1 MNKLIGKLWGLII
14 LNIIIIF
21 AISWIF
27 QVVFFEK
34 YYIYQRTK
42 IMHEEL
48 TKVSSM
54 IENNIPSDDIS
65 NEITDFGSA
74 SNCLVIVTDEN
85 FNINYTSAT
94 KIKDNSPII
103 LENIMYIKNKIQ
115 SKTQT
120 TVNSF
125 KTQDTRFT
133 SIVMGNS
140 VDDAR
145 KGYVIIQS
153 FMEPINE
160 TTAVLKQQLM
170 IVCLFSLVIGSC
182 IAFALANKFS
192 KPILEINEASKRI
205 AEGDFDTIVSVKSK
219 DEVAMLAHT
228 INHMAK
234 QLKQKDDLKKQFI
247 ANISHEL
254 KTPLSSIRAYGEL
267 LLDCDID
274 DKNENDNYAKIIIMN
289 SKKLN
294 NMVEDILELSEIQ
307 SGNYTLELSSFCLIA
322 LIKDIL
328 NDIHALASEKNVQVT
343 LETFNN
349 TLLITADKYRI
360 HSVFCNILQNAI
372 RHSSLNGIIK
382 IKLTNINSII
392 NIRIIDNGE
401 GIPEDKL
408 PYIWDRFYK
417 VDKSRKS
424 GKSGA
429 GLGMAIVKEILELH
443 NYTYGIESQ
452 VGIGTQVWF
461 NIPKQNN

>member
-1 MNKLIGKLWGLII
+1 MNKLIGKLWGFII

-27 QVVFFEK
+27 QVVFFDK
-34 YYIYQRTK
+34 YYVYQRTK
-42 IMHEEL
+42 IMQEEL
-48 TKVSSM
+48 NEVSLM
-54 IENNIPSDDIS
+54 IQNSISSDDIL
-65 NEITDFGSA
+65 NEIIDFGSA

-94 KIKDNSPII
+94 QIKNNNSII
-103 LENIMYIKNKIQ
+103 LENVKYIKTQIQ
-115 SKTQT
+115 PQTQKTVT
-120 TVNSF
+120 SF
-125 KTQDTRFT
+125 KTQGTRFT

-140 VDDAR
+140 VNDAQ

-160 TTAVLKQQLM
+160 TTSVLKKQLM
-170 IVCLFSLVIGSC
+170 IVCLFSLLIGSC
-182 IAFALANKFS
+182 IAFILANKFS

-205 AEGDFDTIVSVKSK
+205 AEGDFDTVVSVKSK
-219 DEVAMLAHT
+219 DEVAILAQT
-228 INHMAK
+228 INHMSK
-234 QLKQKDDLKKQFI
+234 QLKQKDNIKKQFI

-267 LLDCDID
+267 LLDCDIVD
-274 DKNENDNYAKIIIMN
+274 NNEKDKYAEIIIMN

-307 SGNYTLELSSFCLIA
+307 SGNYILESSSFCLIA
-322 LIKDIL
+322 LIEDVL
-328 NDIHALASEKNVQVT
+328 NDINALAAEKNVQIT
-343 LETFNN
+343 LETFND
-349 TLLITADKYRI
+349 TLLITADKDKI

-372 RHSSLNGIIK
+372 RHSNLNGIVE
-382 IKLTNINSII
+382 IKLTNIDSNLYIC
-392 NIRIIDNGE
+392 IIDNGD
-401 GIPEDKL
+401 GIPKDKL

-424 GKSGA
+424 EKSGA
-429 GLGMAIVKEILELH
+429 GLGMAIVKEILKLH

-461 NIPKQNN
+461 DITE